1 MSTDHI
7 EPIVVQSGPDIEAPV
22 EVKTEPEAVTPAP
35 ASSPRKWNWHDALY
49 IFVLVL
55 LVMAMACLYTPNLT
69 GEVMGMWWDP
79 LLNIWTMAWDTNTLL
94 HHPSHLWQGQILY
107 PNVLTLTYSENLLG
121 EALFFA
127 PVYLLTHN
135 PVLAYNVT
143 FYLTFLLCGTN
154 MYIAARSYTSKPFAA
169 FIAALIYAFAPYR
182 LAQIDHIHI
191 VAGEWIPLAFLY
203 LDRSLQDSKWRH
215 WILFGLFYLLQLL
228 SSIYYAIFLTYTLL
242 AYLLIRYS
250 RYVVVQLRERRGGHL
265 KQITQWAIKPCVV
278 LLGAGLILLILM
290 WPYLASLRNGFVR
303 STMQSASYS
312 AFIRD
317 FLFTA
322 PFNTLYGVYYYN
334 GVRLPLDGEHFL
346 FIGWTIIALTVLG
359 VVLAFRKRNIPLR
372 AFTWTGLIVL
382 LFAFGPYLQYSAPH
396 GTVRIPTDPYT
407 QPFPPAIPMPWLLAY
422 YVLPGFK
429 GLRVPARLIGVLLLV
444 LALLSAYAVAW
455 LQEMLATRWQKARD
469 EQGQERKHSRRYSIG
484 NTLVR
489 GILLAL
495 PFVLLLE
502 ALPWNPPVTRVP
514 VGNAIPGVY
523 QWLAA
528 HDDRQ
533 PVVEL
538 PMAHLDENFTQKDE
552 AWYDYYAL
560 YHNHPIVNGWS
571 GYRPDSTVKISA
583 LLLKFPSSN
592 SMAMLEQ
599 YHVRYVVVHP
609 QWYLQYESPGV
620 VAAMLAQMQTNPKL
634 HLLTTFGNN
643 IATSDSVWQ
652 VL

>member
-7 EPIVVQSGPDIEAPV
+7 EPVVVQPPPNIGV
-22 EVKTEPEAVTPAP
+22 QREVKAEPEKVTPTAG
-35 ASSPRKWNWHDALY
+35 SRSHTWNWHDALY
-49 IFVLVL
+49 IFILVL
-55 LVMAMACLYTPNLT
+55 LVIGMAWLYTPNIT
-69 GEVMGMWWDP
+69 GEVLGMWWDP
-79 LLNIWTMAWDTNTLL
+79 LLNIWTMGWDTNSLL
-94 HHPSHLWQGQILY
+94 HHPSQLWQGQLLY
-107 PNVLTLTYSENLLG
+107 PNSLTLSYSENLLG

-127 PVYLLTHN
+127 PIYLLTHN

-154 MYIAARSYTSKPFAA
+154 MYIAARYYTGKPFAA

-182 LAQIDHIHI
+182 VAQIDHIHI

-203 LDRSLQDSKWRH
+203 LDRSLQDSKSRH

-250 RYVVVQLRERRGGHL
+250 KGAVVQLREQRGTYV
-265 KQITQWAIKPCVV
+265 KQLARQAIKPCAV
-278 LLGAGLILLILM
+278 LLGVGIILFILM
-290 WPYLASLRNGFVR
+290 RPYLASLHNGFVR
-303 STMQSASYS
+303 SAIESASYS

-334 GVRLPLDGEHFL
+334 GVKLPLDGEHFL
-346 FIGWTIIALTVLG
+346 FIGWTIIVLIVFG
-359 VVLAFRKRNIPLR
+359 LVLAFRKHNVPLR
-372 AFTWTGLIVL
+372 AFAWTGLIVL
-382 LFAFGPYLQYSAPH
+382 LFAFGPFLQYSAPH

-407 QPFPPAIPMPWLLAY
+407 HPFSPAIPMPWFLAY

-429 GLRVPARLIGVLLLV
+429 GVRVPARLMGVLLLV
-444 LALLSAYAVAW
+444 LALLSAYGVAW
-455 LQEMLATRWQKARD
+455 LQEMLATRWQTIKD
-469 EQGQERKHSRRYSIG
+469 EQGRKRARRYGIK
-484 NTLVR
+484 NFVAQ
-489 GILLAL
+489 GILIVL

-502 ALPWNPPVTRVP
+502 ALPSHPPVTHVP
-514 VGNAIPGVY
+514 TGSAIPAAY

-528 HDDRQ
+528 HDDKQ

-571 GYRPDSTVKISA
+571 GYRPNVTTTISA
-583 LLLKFPSSN
+583 LLLKFPSADSI
-592 SMAMLEQ
+592 AILER
-599 YHVRYVVVHP
+599 YHVKYVVVHP
-609 QWYLQYESPGV
+609 QWYLQYESSV
-620 VAAMLAQMQTNPKL
+620 MMAEMLAQMQANTKL

>member
-1 MSTDHI
+1 MSTDHSK
-7 EPIVVQSGPDIEAPV
+7 PVVVQSAASINAQT
-22 EVKTEPEAVTPAP
+22 EVKAKPEKVTLAAVSRSHT
-35 ASSPRKWNWHDALY
+35 WNWHDALY
-49 IFVLVL
+49 IFTLVL
-55 LVMAMACLYTPNLT
+55 LVIGMAWLYTPNIT
-69 GEVMGMWWDP
+69 GEVLGMWWDP
-79 LLNIWTMAWDTNTLL
+79 LLNIWTMGWDTNTLL
-94 HHPSHLWQGQILY
+94 HHPSQLWQGQLLY
-107 PNVLTLTYSENLLG
+107 PNSLTLSYSENLLG
-121 EALFFA
+121 EVLFFA
-127 PVYLLTHN
+127 PLYLLTHN

-154 MYIAARSYTSKPFAA
+154 MYIAARYYTGKRFAA
-169 FIAALIYAFAPYR
+169 FIAALVYAFAPYR
-182 LAQIDHIHI
+182 VAQIDHIHI

-215 WILFGLFYLLQLL
+215 WILFALFYLLQLL

-250 RYVVVQLRERRGGHL
+250 KRVVVQLREQRGTYV
-265 KQITQWAIKPCVV
+265 KQLARQAIKPCAV
-278 LLGAGLILLILM
+278 LLGVGIILFILM
-290 WPYLASLRNGFVR
+290 RPYLVSLHNGFVR
-303 STMQSASYS
+303 SATESASYS

-334 GVRLPLDGEHFL
+334 GVKLPLDGEHFL
-346 FIGWTIIALTVLG
+346 FIGWAIIMLTVFGL
-359 VVLAFRKRNIPLR
+359 VLAFRKHNVSLR

-382 LFAFGPYLQYSAPH
+382 LFAFGPFLQYSAPH
-396 GTVRIPTDPYT
+396 GTVRISTDPYT
-407 QPFPPAIPMPWLLAY
+407 HPFAPAIPMPWLLAY

-429 GLRVPARLIGVLLLV
+429 GVRVPARLMGVLLLV
-444 LALLSAYAVAW
+444 LALLSAYSVAW
-455 LQEMLATRWQKARD
+455 AQEMLATRWQRIKD
-469 EQGQERKHSRRYSIG
+469 EQGHKSTRRSRIK
-484 NTLVR
+484 NFVAQ
-489 GILLAL
+489 GILIVL

-502 ALPWNPPVTRVP
+502 ALPSHPPVTHVP
-514 VGNAIPGVY
+514 TGNAIPAVY

-528 HDDRQ
+528 HDDKQ

-571 GYRPDSTVKISA
+571 GYRPNVTTTISA
-583 LLLKFPSSN
+583 LLLKFPSTASV
-592 SMAMLEQ
+592 AILEK
-599 YHVRYVVVHP
+599 YHVKYVVVHP
-609 QWYLQYESPGV
+609 QWYLQYESPDIM
-620 VAAMLAQMQTNPKL
+620 AQMLAQMQVNTKL
-634 HLLTTFGNN
+634 HLLTIFGNT